1 MTLKLPAMQISIWLQ
16 IPDLREVPDSK
27 EVDRGLNTNVIAF
40 IYFYFHY
47 WVLCLFKSYMYVV
60 HMISHMINAW

>member
-1 MTLKLPAMQISIWLQ
+1 MQTSIWLQ

-47 WVLCLFKSYMYVV
+47 
-60 HMISHMINAW
+60 